1 MVEQCLGQNA
11 ARRVVRTQ
19 KKYIQWF
26 DIGHFKLSKLT
37 AFANVLRGQLAGLP
51 LATVLGQV
59 SQYGIHAVVLGP
71 IDQMT
76 TTALLRNEI
85 GMHQL
90 FQVK

>member
-1 MVEQCLGQNA
+1 MLRAELCVHRKSTFSVCVSVTLNFLE
-11 ARRVVRTQ
+11 
-19 KKYIQWF
+19 
-26 DIGHFKLSKLT
+26 LT
-37 AFANVLRGQLAGLP
+37 AFANVFGAQLTGLP

-59 SQYGIHAVVLGP
+59 GQNCIHAVVLSP
-71 IDQMT
+71 VDQMT

>member
-1 MVEQCLGQNA
+1 MLRAELCVH
-11 ARRVVRTQ
+11 
-19 KKYIQWF
+19 KKSTFNGLISVTLNFQ
-26 DIGHFKLSKLT
+26 KLT

>member
-1 MVEQCLGQNA
+1 MLRAELCVH
-11 ARRVVRTQ
+11 
-19 KKYIQWF
+19 KKSTFNDLISVTLNFQ
-26 DIGHFKLSKLT
+26 KLT
-37 AFANVLRGQLAGLP
+37 AFANVFRAKLASLP
-51 LATVLGQV
+51 LTTVLGQI